1 MLKIWGRVNS
11 VNVKKVLWCLDEL
24 GLQYERTDAGMQF
37 GVVNTPEYRKLNPNG
52 LVPTIDD
59 GGFILWESNAILRYL
74 AAKHAAGTLWPADPK
89 VRADADRWMDWC
101 TTTLGP
107 AFLPVFWN
115 LVRTAPG
122 ERNMK
127 AVEDAANKTAEV
139 LARLD
144 AALAGRNFI
153 AGEQF
158 SMGDIAFGPLVYL
171 VNNVAFDRPK
181 LANFDAWYA
190 RISTRAAF
198 RKVVAVPV
206 S

>member
-1 MLKIWGRVNS
+1 MLKVWGRANS
-11 VNVKKVLWCLDEL
+11 SNLKKVTWLCEEI
-24 GLQYERTDAGMQF
+24 GLLYERIDAGMAF

-59 GGFILWESNAILRYL
+59 EGFILWESNAIVRYL
-74 AAKHAAGTLWPADPK
+74 AATHAAGTLWPTDLK

-101 TTTLGP
+101 TSMLGP

-115 LVRTAPG
+115 LVRTPA
-122 ERNMK
+122 EQRNMK
-127 AVEDAANKTAEV
+127 EIEDGSNKTGEV

-144 AALAGRNFI
+144 TALAGRNFI
-153 AGEQF
+153 AGDRF
-158 SMGDIAFGPLVYL
+158 TMGDIAFGPIAYL
-171 VNNVAFDRPK
+171 VNNVSFDRPK

-190 RISTRAAF
+190 RISGRPAF
-198 RKVVAVPV
+198 GKVVALPV